1 MRRLF
6 ALATAL
12 ILTLAISV
20 VAEEKPSEEGFYP
33 LFDGKTLNGWQGGT
47 DGYEVKDGVLI
58 CKPKGSGNLYTDKEY
73 GNFVFR
79 FEFKLTP
86 GANNG
91 VGLRTPM
98 EVKMGERI
106 DPAFAGMEIQILDD
120 DHESYKGIKDYQAHG
135 SVYGVIPAK
144 RGHLKPTGEWNS
156 EEITVDG
163 TKVKVV
169 LNGET
174 IVDGDIA
181 EAREKGAMDGREHP
195 GLKRDKGYIAFCG
208 HGAHLEFRNI
218 RIKELK

>member
-1 MRRLF
+1 MRRSFTLAAAF
-6 ALATAL
+6 ILALATAV
-12 ILTLAISV
+12 I
-20 VAEEKPSEEGFYP
+20 AEEKPAAEEGFYP

-98 EVKMGERI
+98 QG
-106 DPAFAGMEIQILDD
+106 DPAFVGMEIQILDD
-120 DHESYKGIKDYQAHG
+120 GHPRYKELKEYQYHG
-135 SVYGVIPAK
+135 SVYGVIAAK
-144 RGHLKPTGEWNS
+144 RGFLKPTGEWNS
-156 EEITVDG
+156 EEITLDG

-174 IVDGDIA
+174 IVDGDFA
-181 EAREKGAMDGREHP
+181 EARDKGTIDGREHP

-208 HGAHLEFRNI
+208 HGAHVEFRNI
-218 RIKELK
+218 QIKELK

>member
-1 MRRLF
+1 MRLLAF
-6 ALATAL
+6 GAAVAL
-12 ILTLAISV
+12 LAVCAPVI
-20 VAEEKPSEEGFYP
+20 AEDKPIEEGFYP
-33 LFDGKTLNGWQGGT
+33 LFDGQTLNGWQGGK

-58 CKPKGSGNLYTDKEY
+58 CKAKGSGNLYTDKEY

-91 VGLRTPM
+91 VGIRAPLQ
-98 EVKMGERI
+98 G
-106 DPAFAGMEIQILDD
+106 DAAFVGMEIQILDD
-120 DHESYKGIKDYQAHG
+120 DHENYNGVKDYQRHG

-144 RGHLKPTGEWNS
+144 RGFLKPAGEWNS
-156 EEITVDG
+156 QEITVDG

-181 EAREKGAMDGREHP
+181 EAREKGTIDGREHP
-195 GLKRDKGYIAFCG
+195 GLKRDKGYIGFCG
-208 HGAHLEFRNI
+208 HGAELEFRNI

>member
-1 MRRLF
+1 MCRLF
-6 ALATAL
+6 AFVAL
-12 ILTLAISV
+12 LPLVFSTGLS
-20 VAEEKPSEEGFYP
+20 AEEKPSEEGFYP
-33 LFDGKTLNGWQGGT
+33 LFDGKTLNGWQGGK
-47 DGYEVKDGVLI
+47 DGYEVKEGVLI

-91 VGLRTPM
+91 VGIRAPL
-98 EVKMGERI
+98 EG
-106 DPAFAGMEIQILDD
+106 DAAFVGMEIQILDD
-120 DHESYKGIKDYQAHG
+120 GHESYKGIKDFQSHG
-135 SVYGVIPAK
+135 SVYGVIAAK
-144 RGHLKPTGEWNS
+144 RGFLKPTGEWNS
-156 EEITVDG
+156 EEISVDG
-163 TKVKVV
+163 TKIKVV

-181 EAREKGAMDGREHP
+181 EAREKGTIDGREHP
-195 GLKRDKGYIAFCG
+195 GLKRDKGYIGFCG

>member
-1 MRRLF
+1 MRWLLSVAIVVAAASL
-6 ALATAL
+6 ALAQD
-12 ILTLAISV
+12 
-20 VAEEKPSEEGFYP
+20 KPVSEEGFVP
-33 LFDGKTLNGWQGGT
+33 LFDGKTMTGWQGGL
-47 DGYEVKDGVLI
+47 DGYEVKDGTMI
-58 CKPKGSGNLYTDKEY
+58 CKPKGSGNLYTNNEY
-73 GNFVFR
+73 ANFVFR

-91 VGLRTPM
+91 VGIRTPK
-98 EVKMGERI
+98 EG
-106 DPAFAGMEIQILDD
+106 DAAFVGMEIQILDD
-120 DHESYKGIKDYQAHG
+120 GHPNYNGIKDYQAHG

-144 RGHLKPTGEWNS
+144 RGFLKPTGEWNS

-163 TKVKVV
+163 TRVKVV

-181 EAREKGAMDGREHP
+181 EAREKGAIDGREHP